1 MHTRDRHGRG
11 LRGPL
16 ALPNPLTSRPVPVP
30 HRPRGA
36 QYFLMCVQDAIADVA
51 SHCPDVIDEIDIGV
65 DEVPDA
71 RTLWNN
77 VGEYDAV
84 PLAAAVEAVGG
95 RHPRVV
101 IYRRP
106 LERRAAD
113 RDDLRELVHETLVDQ
128 IVALTGRSVDEID
141 PDEGED

>member
-1 MHTRDRHGRG
+1 MRTRDRHGRG

-16 ALPNPLTSRPVPVP
+16 ALPNPITSRPVGVP
-30 HRPRGA
+30 QRPRGLA
-36 QYFLMCVQDAIADVA
+36 YFLLCVQDAVAEVA

-71 RTLWNN
+71 RTLWNDI
-77 VGEYDAV
+77 GEYDAV

-95 RHPRVV
+95 QHPRVV

-113 RDDLRELVHETLVDQ
+113 REDLHELVHETLVDQ
-128 IVALTGRSVDEID
+128 LVALTGRSVDEID
-141 PDEGED
+141 PDQGED